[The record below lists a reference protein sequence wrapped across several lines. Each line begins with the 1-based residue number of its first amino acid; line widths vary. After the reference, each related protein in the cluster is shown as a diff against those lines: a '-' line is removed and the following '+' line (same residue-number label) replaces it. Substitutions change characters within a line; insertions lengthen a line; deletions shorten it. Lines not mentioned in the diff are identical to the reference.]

1 MNTQNFDLRL
11 NHYNIVMVNSE
22 CYDYFLTDW
31 NGKYTCRLFIAADK
45 FVEGFEVSIVD
56 AIESAINK
64 LKQA

>member
-1 MNTQNFDLRL
+1 MNTQNFDLRID
-11 NHYNIVMVNSE
+11 HYNVVMINGK

-31 NGKYTCRLFIAADK
+31 NGKYNCRLFVNADK